1 VSNALRTTRLGVFAA
16 LAVSALALAG
26 CTAGSPT
33 GDPAVADQVVVALP
47 GDIDNFD
54 PHTNQLNIYQFA
66 VRDLVFSTLV
76 KYDVALE
83 IQPDLADFEVNDDAT
98 VFTFSIDPD
107 AVFQDE
113 TPVNADAVIQS
124 LERAAGTEGSIWA
137 PRLADVA
144 SYDATDDTTVTITL
158 NSPNAAFLA
167 GLTDIAIIAPSNF
180 DDVASAPV
188 GSGPY
193 SFTSWEPNKQIEL
206 TRFDDYF
213 GEAAPTKTIIE
224 QPIADQQV
232 ALNNLY
238 SGTVDVMT
246 TASAATVAQVD
257 ASRATVVEPD
267 TSNSLQLIEY
277 NSSGKL
283 ADPRVRQALAYAL
296 DKDSIQEIAFGGGGS
311 TAWSP
316 IPESS
321 WAYAEQDGYPYD
333 LDKAKALLA
342 EAGVSDLTFDLEILT
357 GYPEAESIARVWQAS
372 LAEIGVTLNP
382 KVEELSVWLDKYIA
396 RDYDATWNAFNVG
409 GDPNSFFDVIMT
421 PHLGDDYPNTE
432 VTDLVA
438 QAKSVSDQDA
448 RAAIYA
454 QLQEIIVADLPVMI
468 VQSSPVAA
476 IVGTKVTGYEI
487 NPLGNSLLAQ
497 VAVTK

>member
-1 VSNALRTTRLGVFAA
+1 MSHAPRTTRLGVIAA
-16 LAVSALALAG
+16 LAVSAMALAG
-26 CTAGSPT
+26 CAAGSPE
-33 GDPAVADQVVVALP
+33 GDPTAADQVVVALP

-54 PHTNQLNIYQFA
+54 PHTNQLNIYQYA
-66 VRDLVFSTLV
+66 VRDLVFSSLV

-83 IQPDLADFEVNDDAT
+83 IQPDLADYEVNDDAT

-107 AVFQDE
+107 AKFQDD
-113 TPVNADAVIQS
+113 TAVDADAVIAS
-124 LERAAGTEGSIWA
+124 LERAAGSDGSIWA

-144 SYDATDDTTVTITL
+144 SYEATDESTVVVTL

-167 GLTDIAIIAPSNF
+167 GLTDISIIAPSNF
-180 DDVASAPV
+180 DDVGSAPV

-206 TRFDDYF
+206 TRFDGYF
-213 GEAAPTKTIIE
+213 GEAGATQTIIE

-238 SGTVDVMT
+238 SGTVDVVT

-267 TSNSLQLIEY
+267 TSNSLQLIEF

-283 ADPRVRQALAYAL
+283 ADPRVRQALAMAL
-296 DKDSIQEIAFGGGGS
+296 DKPSIQEIAFGGGGS

-316 IPESS
+316 LPESS
-321 WAYAEQDGYPYD
+321 WAYVEQAGYEYD
-333 LDKAKALLA
+333 LEAAKALLA
-342 EAGVSDLTFDLEILT
+342 EAGASDLTFDLEILT
-357 GYPEAESIARVWQAS
+357 GYPEAESLARVWQAS
-372 LAEIGVTLNP
+372 LAEIGVTMNP
-382 KVEELSVWLDKYIA
+382 KVSELSVWLDAYIA
-396 RDYDATWNAFNVG
+396 RDYDASWNVFNVG

-421 PHLGDDYPNTE
+421 PHLGDDYPNAE
-432 VTDLVA
+432 VADLVA
-438 QAKSVSDQDA
+438 QAKSVSDQGERSA
-448 RAAIYA
+448 FYA
-454 QLQEIIVADLPVMI
+454 QLQEIIVDELPVMI

-476 IVGTKVTGYEI
+476 ITGTNVTGYQI
-487 NPLGNSLLAQ
+487 NPLGNSLLSQ